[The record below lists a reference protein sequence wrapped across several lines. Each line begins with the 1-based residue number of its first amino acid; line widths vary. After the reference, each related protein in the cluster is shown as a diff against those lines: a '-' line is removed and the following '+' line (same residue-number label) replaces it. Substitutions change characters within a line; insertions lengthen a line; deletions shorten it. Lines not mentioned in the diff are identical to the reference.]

1 MNGDKL
7 PRFVIGKS
15 KKPRYFKTDK
25 NYFVVTEVRVKPGWV
40 QRFSKIGS
48 ESLTINLKKNK
59 KTRKVIL
66 IVDNGTPHPDIG
78 GLKVKDFFSKCGF
91 GDIY

>member
-1 MNGDKL
+1 MYWRQTQMNGDKL

-48 ESLTINLKKNK
+48 ESLTINLKKNQK
-59 KTRKVIL
+59 NPESYT
-66 IVDNGTPHPDIG
+66 H
-78 GLKVKDFFSKCGF
+78 C
-91 GDIY
+91 